1 MHLNRK
7 TKDDSHKLD
16 CQKIEKEFC
25 DLLQLKDLDQRIAD
39 QPSLIE
45 SFEDDLE
52 VILADSCAE
61 GEFAQDQSAAESNR
75 EGQWVGR
82 QSSKWTVNPVR
93 TFSPNLFLQRILYR
107 INRLKLFWY
116 DDLDNYAN
124 EDSLFLFKIRN
135 RIESVWQAWELEKLD
150 YESLVTMDVVKGLKD
165 RVAKDLDPQVSRENL
180 YFRDEMTETG
190 YRRLLAIAS
199 LDGLVEASQ
208 LSRVLGGAANEIQSM
223 VTRIFLEEYGGGQ
236 LRRKHST
243 SFSSML
249 NELSMNSKP
258 EAYFDLVPWE
268 VLANI
273 NHSFFLCDR
282 NRHFLRYMGGLLYTE
297 VSVPAS
303 FVNFR
308 QAGERLG
315 LSGNSIE
322 YWDLHIKEDKK
333 HGQWML
339 EDVALPLAERYRED
353 AWEILWGYDQ
363 QRFFSSRAGQAVAE
377 SVRKAE
383 RGCSLESFSG
393 QLSIK

>member
-1 MHLNRK
+1 MYLN
-7 TKDDSHKLD
+7 TKIKNNSLKFDYNQIENNFCKL
-16 CQKIEKEFC
+16 I
-25 DLLQLKDLDQRIAD
+25 QLDDLDQKIAL

-52 VILADSCAE
+52 AILSDSYTE
-61 GEFAQDQSAAESNR
+61 GECAHDEPSLPVSAQS
-75 EGQWVGR
+75 
-82 QSSKWTVNPVR
+82 
-93 TFSPNLFLQRILYR
+93 FSPNPHLFLQRILYQL
-107 INRLKLFWY
+107 NRLKLFWY

-124 EDSLFLFKIRN
+124 ENSLFLLKIRN
-135 RIESVWQAWELEKLD
+135 QIESSWQAWESERQD
-150 YESLVTMDVVKGLKD
+150 YDSLASANVEDGLRN
-165 RVAKDLDPQVSRENL
+165 RVAKDLDPDDSPDNLFFRE
-180 YFRDEMTETG
+180 EMTETG

-223 VTRIFLEEYGGGQ
+223 ITRIFLEEYGGGQ
-236 LRRKHST
+236 LRRKHS
-243 SFSSML
+243 SFFSSML
-249 NELSMNSKP
+249 NEFGMNCKP
-258 EAYFDLVPWE
+258 EAYLDLVPWE

-315 LSGNSIE
+315 LGRNAIE

-339 EDVALPLAERYRED
+339 EDVALPLVERYREN
-353 AWEILWGYDQ
+353 AWEILLGYDQ
-363 QRFFSSRAGQAVAE
+363 QRFFSGRAGRAVAN
-377 SVRKAE
+377 SIKKAE
-383 RGCSLESFSG
+383 RDYSMDSFFNE
-393 QLSIK
+393 LSAK